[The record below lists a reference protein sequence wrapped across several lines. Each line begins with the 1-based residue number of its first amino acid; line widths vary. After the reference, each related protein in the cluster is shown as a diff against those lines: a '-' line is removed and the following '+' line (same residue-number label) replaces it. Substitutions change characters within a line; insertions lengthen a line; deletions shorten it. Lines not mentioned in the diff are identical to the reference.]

1 MSPLKNRLYHFKP
14 GVGLGTAVCLFLL
27 IIFYLL
33 VTLPY
38 LADFP
43 LVESAQ
49 MGIAAPAYK
58 LATQGVYGNDLYR
71 GLYGVE
77 SRNYEYMPLYPL
89 FVAVAFKLWG
99 LGVWQGRLVSLFC
112 GLLVVVLTFRLGK
125 TAVNTPVG
133 LLAAAVLCLLPLT
146 IIGPANDLYPGA
158 IPLLDFARVL
168 RYDVMTPVWVLAAC
182 LAFLWAGRTH
192 RAAGYVATGLFTG
205 LATLSHLYGG
215 FILAVFA
222 ILLLWQKGW
231 PGRQPLLLILAGW
244 FICLLPWLVYV
255 GQDLPAYRGQMLR
268 HESRFDLL
276 KPAFYLDNLQREP
289 SRYLNIAGPFQLAA
303 GWPRPGFW
311 LVIAAVLAAY
321 VKLWDRIRQRPSL
334 PDRFLFITLPTLAF
348 LLAALVSFKRY
359 AYVVLLLPFLA
370 IVVALGI
377 TVIWQWGQRRGRL
390 WTGLLLLWLLAAA
403 AEGVMSIAS
412 YRQMA
417 QATTPYR
424 ELTAVLRQNTPAG
437 SRILMIPGFWLGL
450 AENDVY
456 SLDLAYNL
464 SNASFVRE
472 AARPLPQVMAQLAP
486 AYIIVPQHLLQS
498 YLTPETLP
506 GDHVAKFWQTLETFI
521 HEKCPETIT
530 QIQSQTYGVVSVYR
544 CHWPVNIETEP

>member
-58 LATQGVYGNDLYR
+58 LAAQGVYGNDLYR

-89 FVAVAFKLWG
+89 FVALAFKLWG

-112 GLLVVVLTFRLGK
+112 GLLVVALTFRLGK

-133 LLAAAVLCLLPLT
+133 LLAATALCLLPLT
-146 IIGPANDLYPGA
+146 ISGPANDLYPGV

-168 RYDVMTPVWVLAAC
+168 RYDVMTAVWVLAAC
-182 LAFLWAGRTH
+182 LVFLWAGRVHHT
-192 RAAGYVATGLFTG
+192 AGYVIAGLLAG

-222 ILLLWQKGW
+222 ILLLWQEGRRGW
-231 PGRQPLLLILAGW
+231 RPLLLILTGW
-244 FICLLPWLVYV
+244 GICLLPWLLYV

-268 HESRFDLL
+268 HEGRFDLL
-276 KPAFYLDNLQREP
+276 NPAFYLGNLQREP
-289 SRYLNIAGPFQLAA
+289 ARYLNVAVPFQPAA

-311 LVIAAVLAAY
+311 LMVMAVTAAY
-321 VKLWDRIRQRPSL
+321 VKLWAGIRQRPSL

-359 AYVVLLLPFLA
+359 AYLVLLLPFLA
-370 IVVALGI
+370 VLVGLGI
-377 TVIWQWGQRRGRL
+377 SVMWQGGQRRGRR
-390 WTGLLLLWLLAAA
+390 WSGLLLLCLLATA
-403 AEGVMSIAS
+403 AEGVMGVAS
-412 YRQMA
+412 YRHMA
-417 QATTPYR
+417 QAATPYQD
-424 ELTAVLRQNTPAG
+424 LTAVLRQAIPAG
-437 SRILMIPGFWLGL
+437 SRVLIIPGFWLGL
-450 AENDVY
+450 ADNDVY

-464 SNASFVRE
+464 SNASFVGA
-472 AARPLPQVMAQLAP
+472 AARPLPQVMQQLAP
-486 AYIIVPQHLLQS
+486 VYIIVPQHLLQS

-506 GDHVAKFWQTLETFI
+506 GDQVANFWQSLATLI
-521 HEKCPETIT
+521 QEKCPATVT

-544 CHWPVNIETEP
+544 CRWPVNSETEP